1 MAEHAQVLTADEVE
15 TWLHEIKTFSCW
27 LNNGSVEKIL
37 GLAPGAI
44 DLFLDSIEPEQRG
57 STRRQTTKRKAGT
70 AFTLPEYTSAGSNTD
85 KNAEL
90 ASDTDGATKNRRVL
104 DLHRRRYGAGFLG
117 EEKARQEGAENLPKN
132 PTGVDSGSRP

>member
-1 MAEHAQVLTADEVE
+1 MAKHAQVLTADEVE
-15 TWLHEIKTFSCW
+15 TRLHEIKTSSCW
-27 LNNGSVEKIL
+27 LKNGSVEKNL

-70 AFTLPEYTSAGSNTD
+70 AFTLPEHNSAGSNTD

-90 ASDTDGATKNRRVL
+90 ASDTDGGATNNRRVL
-104 DLHRRRYGAGFLG
+104 DLHRPTCGAGFFG
-117 EEKARQEGAENLPKN
+117 
-132 PTGVDSGSRP
+132 